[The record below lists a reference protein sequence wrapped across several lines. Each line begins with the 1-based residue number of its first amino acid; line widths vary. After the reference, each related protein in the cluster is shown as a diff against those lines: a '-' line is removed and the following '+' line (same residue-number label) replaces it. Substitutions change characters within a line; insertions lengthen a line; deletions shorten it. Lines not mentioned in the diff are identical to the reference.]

1 MKDLRIIVEVL
12 ISAFLFFVYVMVM
25 AQIVIDLFRDRD
37 SSGVK
42 KALWILALLLFPF
55 AAALVYLVT
64 RGRGMAH
71 RYQAAAERRRV
82 ETSAYIRELAGPTGV
97 DQIARA
103 KTLLDDGVITND
115 EFVAL
120 KRGALAHAGA

>member
-12 ISAFLFFVYVMVM
+12 ISAFLFFVYIMVM

-55 AAALVYLVT
+55 AAALVYLVV

-71 RYQAAAERRRV
+71 RYQAAAERRRA
-82 ETSAYIRELAGPTGV
+82 ETSAYIREIAGPTGV